1 MAKWVPI
8 ALELKEKILKSIKQ
22 DWISAYKASQEYW
35 IWVKS
40 IYNWLNKSITENN
53 WEKIS
58 YAEISRLKKDKED
71 LLLIIWELTKEVKDL
86 KKNQNLG
93 NRFSKKTS

>member
-1 MAKWVPI
+1 MAKWIPI
-8 ALELKEKILKSIKQ
+8 AFELKEKILKSIKE

-53 WEKIS
+53 GEKAT
-58 YAEISRLKKDKED
+58 YAEISRLKKDKDD

-86 KKNQNLG
+86 KKK
-93 NRFSKKTS
+93 SKHGK

>member
-8 ALELKEKILKSIKQ
+8 SLELKEKILRDIKEN
-22 DWISAYKASQEYW
+22 WLSVKKASEEYW
-35 IWVKS
+35 IWDKN
-40 IYNWLNKSITENN
+40 IYSWLNKSIIQNN
-53 WEKIS
+53 GEKAS

-86 KKNQNLG
+86 KKK
-93 NRFSKKTS
+93 SKNGK

>member
-8 ALELKEKILKSIKQ
+8 AIELKEKILKSIKE
-22 DWISAYKASQEYW
+22 DWLSAYKASQEYW

-53 WEKIS
+53 SEKAS
-58 YAEISRLKKDKED
+58 YAELNRLKKDKDD

-86 KKNQNLG
+86 KK
-93 NRFSKKTS
+93 KTKNGK

>member
-8 ALELKEKILKSIKQ
+8 AIELKEKILKSIKE
-22 DWISAYKASQEYW
+22 DWLSAYKASQEYW

-53 WEKIS
+53 SEKAS
-58 YAEISRLKKDKED
+58 YAELNRLKKDKDD

-86 KKNQNLG
+86 KKK
-93 NRFSKKTS
+93 SKNGK

>member
-1 MAKWVPI
+1 MAKWIPI
-8 ALELKEKILKSIKQ
+8 ALELKEKILKSIKE

-40 IYNWLNKSITENN
+40 IYNWLNKNITENN
-53 WEKIS
+53 GEKAS
-58 YAEISRLKKDKED
+58 YAELNRLKKDKED

-86 KKNQNLG
+86 KKK
-93 NRFSKKTS
+93 SKSGK